1 MMGSVFGPVSSRRL
15 GRSLGVDLVPLKT
28 CSYDCLYCQA
38 GPTTHKTA
46 VPSVFVPVEPL
57 LVELEA
63 RLKETCPDT
72 VTFSGSGEPTL
83 HSEIG
88 TIISKLKTL
97 TETNIAVL
105 TNGSLLWREDVRER
119 IRNADMVMPTLST
132 VRDDTFHRIHR
143 PHESLALH
151 RIIEGLE
158 RFRDVFRGKLHI
170 EVVLL
175 RGINDRDE
183 DIETLAKALHA
194 ISPDRIQLNT
204 VVRPP
209 ASGEAVAL
217 DRERLEAI
225 RGILGERAE
234 IIAGAR
240 LEAKRTQSDDLSR
253 TILEM
258 TKRRPVR
265 ALDLAEFLGLD
276 LPAVEKLLAS
286 LHDRGAIRS
295 ITHEGDMYYSAVDAR

>member
-1 MMGSVFGPVSSRRL
+1 MGSVFGPVSSRRL

-38 GPTTHKTA
+38 GPTTRKTA

-57 LVELEA
+57 MVELET
-63 RLKETCPDT
+63 RLKEACPDT

-97 TETNIAVL
+97 TDTNIAVL

-132 VRDDTFHRIHR
+132 VRDDTFQRIHR

-158 RFRDVFRGKLHI
+158 RFRDVFRGELHI

-183 DIETLAKALHA
+183 DIETLGKALHVIA
-194 ISPDRIQLNT
+194 PDRIQLNT

-234 IIAGAR
+234 VIAGAR
-240 LEAKRTQSDDLSR
+240 LEGKKPPSDDLSR
-253 TILEM
+253 TILET

-265 ALDLAEFLGLD
+265 ALDLAEFLSLD
-276 LPAVEKLLAS
+276 LPTVEKLLAS
-286 LHDRGAIRS
+286 LHDRGAIRPV
-295 ITHEGDMYYSAVDAR
+295 THEGDMYYSAVDAR